1 MTPPVL
7 LVERSNDI
15 VTLTLNRPDQFNA
28 LSEELLSALEQV
40 LEDLVPD
47 EALRC
52 VIIAANGKAFCA
64 GHDLKQMQAN
74 PEHSYYQ
81 TLFAQCGRVMQG
93 LVNLPVP
100 VIARV
105 HGTATAAGCQLVASC
120 DLAVASSDARF
131 AVSGINV
138 GLFCSTPAV
147 ALTRAVP
154 MKKAF
159 QMLMTGQFISA
170 AQACEYGLVNEVVEP
185 AALDAAVQNLVQS
198 ICNKSP
204 VAVRTGKSMVYRQF
218 AMPLED
224 AYDYA
229 GSVMAGNMMAHDVT
243 EGIEA
248 FMHKRSPV
256 WKGC

>member
-1 MTPPVL
+1 
-7 LVERSNDI
+7 
-15 VTLTLNRPDQFNA
+15 
-28 LSEELLSALEQV
+28 
-40 LEDLVPD
+40 
-47 EALRC
+47 
-52 VIIAANGKAFCA
+52 
-64 GHDLKQMQAN
+64 
-74 PEHSYYQ
+74 
-81 TLFAQCGRVMQG
+81 
-93 LVNLPVP
+93 
-100 VIARV
+100 
-105 HGTATAAGCQLVASC
+105 
-120 DLAVASSDARF
+120 
-131 AVSGINV
+131 
-138 GLFCSTPAV
+138 
-147 ALTRAVP
+147 

-198 ICNKSP
+198 MCNKSP